1 MKTRHCLSLFGIF
14 VLSFFLLACGKE
26 KAPASGEGSV
36 SESRAQETSEE
47 AKSLRHGT
55 ITLVKPGFDTKVKE
69 LQKRNSDVVGWLSLD
84 GTPNAY
90 PLLYSGD
97 NEFYLRRNI
106 DKQYELYGIPYMDME
121 NTPKMADQNTVLY
134 GHMPD
139 LGGLQQFGV
148 LRHYLHQDYTDK
160 APKTVTVTTNYGIFT
175 YRLFAV
181 RKVAADAPY
190 RNANMPEKEYAQLL
204 NDTIKNNMIDF
215 DYPQPV
221 TTKERILTL
230 STCTEE
236 GDDDY
241 RLAFVGVLDK
251 AELTPEA
258 FEEAKTFYGNA
269 LESAPESSASPT
281 VSQ

>member
-1 MKTRHCLSLFGIF
+1 M
-14 VLSFFLLACGKE
+14 
-26 KAPASGEGSV
+26 
-36 SESRAQETSEE
+36 
-47 AKSLRHGT
+47 
-55 ITLVKPGFDTKVKE
+55 
-69 LQKRNSDVVGWLSLD
+69 
-84 GTPNAY
+84 
-90 PLLYSGD
+90 
-97 NEFYLRRNI
+97 
-106 DKQYELYGIPYMDME
+106 
-121 NTPKMADQNTVLY
+121 
-134 GHMPD
+134 
-139 LGGLQQFGV
+139 
-148 LRHYLHQDYTDK
+148 
-160 APKTVTVTTNYGIFT
+160 TTNHGIFT

-215 DYPQPV
+215 DYHQPV

-258 FEEAKTFYGNA
+258 FEEAKAFYGNA
-269 LESAPESSASPT
+269 LESAPESSAASS